1 MTKSR
6 TFVLRD
12 MNGKEA
18 GLFLGDEPRQ
28 AALQAANRSQGTK
41 LKPVELRL
49 REKGTKKVHIFK
61 SWTEVVAAP
70 NNKITGMPTTIKK
83 PKVKKVSVETL
94 DKVK

>member
-12 MNGKEA
+12 KNGKEA
-18 GLFLGDEPRQ
+18 GLFLGAQPRQ

-49 REKGTKKVHIFK
+49 REKGTKKIHIFK

-70 NNKITGMPTTIKK
+70 NNKITGMPSKINK
-83 PKVKKVSVETL
+83 PKVKKVGVETL

>member
-6 TFVLRD
+6 TFVSRD
-12 MNGKEA
+12 KKGKEA
-18 GLFLGDEPRQ
+18 GLFLGNEPRQ
-28 AALQAANRSQGTK
+28 AALKAANRSQGTK

-49 REKGTKKVHIFK
+49 REKGTKKIHIFK

-70 NNKITGMPTTIKK
+70 NNKITGMPTTINK
-83 PKVKKVSVETL
+83 PKVKKVRVETL

>member
-12 MNGKEA
+12 MHGKEA

-28 AALQAANRSQGTK
+28 AALKATNRSQGTK
-41 LKPVELRL
+41 LEPVELRL

-61 SWTEVVAAP
+61 SWIEVVAAP
-70 NNKITGMPTTIKK
+70 NNKITGMSATIKK